1 MTLTVWLRSSRQS
14 SAVYQSLPKST
25 EVYQKKAAAKLAM
38 KKSVSYDLASY
49 QSVQNNQV
57 MCRPCMYNNAFTY
70 AITVQQKVGFLETY
84 GDLQQTAAGAL
95 AYQLLAYT

>member
-1 MTLTVWLRSSRQS
+1 
-14 SAVYQSLPKST
+14 
-25 EVYQKKAAAKLAM
+25 M